1 MPMANPKEIKITF
14 EARQADIL
22 RRVFPGIAEETAARA
37 LAEIMLDELLSLL
50 DGTKRYMSLSHQYID
65 WLERIYTTLLPGEEF
80 RESRLLTISAF
91 HPVPP
96 LT

>member
-1 MPMANPKEIKITF
+1 
-14 EARQADIL
+14 
-22 RRVFPGIAEETAARA
+22 
-37 LAEIMLDELLSLL
+37 
-50 DGTKRYMSLSHQYID
+50 LSHQYID